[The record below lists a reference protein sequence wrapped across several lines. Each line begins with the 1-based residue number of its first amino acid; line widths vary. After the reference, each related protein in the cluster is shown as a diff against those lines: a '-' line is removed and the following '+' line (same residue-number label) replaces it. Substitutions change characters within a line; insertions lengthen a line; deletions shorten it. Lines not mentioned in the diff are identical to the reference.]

1 MRVHGVECKQSVP
14 NKGLLSVKKMNS
26 MGHRVV
32 FDQEGSYIQDKKTGE
47 VIWLKEEGG
56 MYMLKLWVKK
66 PKADNP
72 F

>member
-1 MRVHGVECKQSVP
+1 
-14 NKGLLSVKKMNS
+14 MNS